1 MHINRFF
8 MLAAI
13 IALVGAIT
21 LSVRAALAT
30 SGIDLAPQTLE
41 AQRLER
47 SRVADTARWNAMSD
61 HYKRL
66 DGAQSIERSRQAEAA
81 RWTAMAEYY
90 QALQASLLQ
99 RGRAADA
106 ARWNA
111 MAHYYQQKAQQ

>member
-1 MHINRFF
+1 MHANRFF
-8 MLAAI
+8 TLAAI
-13 IALVGAIT
+13 MALVAV
-21 LSVRAALAT
+21 LALAFPAARTT
-30 SGIDLAPQTLE
+30 SAGALAPQALE

-47 SRVADTARWNAMSD
+47 SQAADTARWNAMSD